1 MKESFAKV
9 GVGHLC
15 KLFGRTR
22 HAFYEKAWYKQ
33 KRYNDEQVVVEL
45 LIALKREI
53 PVQSTKSI
61 YLVLKP
67 TLHTHG
73 ITIGRDSLHQI
84 RERHNLLNR
93 PRKRYYKTTDS
104 FHRFYKYPNRI
115 RNLSITAI
123 EQVWV
128 CDITYIRVG
137 DQFNFLSLITDAYSH
152 LIVGYCLYPTLA
164 AEGCLIALRMAI
176 GTLRGSGH
184 GLIHHSDRGI
194 QYCCD
199 QYTETLKKYTIE
211 SSMTENGDPYENA
224 IAERLNGLLKHNFDL
239 EQTFTCRDLAMQG
252 VDRAINNY
260 NHLRPHQSVSMFTPA
275 TAHQFDGELKR
286 CWKNKTYK
294 ARDHPVITSSEA
306 ERDALL

>member
-1 MKESFAKV
+1 MMKGSFAKV
-9 GVGHLC
+9 GVGRLC
-15 KLFGRTR
+15 KLFGKTR
-22 HAFYEKAWYKQ
+22 HAFYEKTWYKQ
-33 KRYNDEQVVVEL
+33 QRYSDEQIIVEL
-45 LIALKREI
+45 LVALKREI

-61 YLVLKP
+61 YIVLKS
-67 TLHTHG
+67 TLRSHG

-84 RERHNLLNR
+84 RERYNLLNR

-115 RNLSITAI
+115 KHLPITAI

-137 DQFNFLSLITDAYSH
+137 DHFCFLSLITDAYSH

-164 AEGCLIALRMAI
+164 AEGSLIALRMAI
-176 GTLRGSGH
+176 ATLKGDGH

-199 QYTETLKKYTIE
+199 LYTEELRKHNIE

-224 IAERLNGLLKHNFDL
+224 VAERLNGILKYNFDL
-239 EQTFTCRDLAMQG
+239 GQNFTCEQLAGQT
-252 VDRAINNY
+252 VDRSIKNY

-275 TAHQFDGELKR
+275 TAHQYDGNLKR
-286 CWKNKTYK
+286 CWKKKSYK
-294 ARDHPVITSSEA
+294 ARDPTISG
-306 ERDALL
+306 

>member
-1 MKESFAKV
+1 MMKESFVKV
-9 GVGHLC
+9 GVGRLC

-22 HAFYEKAWYKQ
+22 HAFYEKSWYKQ
-33 KRYNDEQVVVEL
+33 QRYSDEQIVVEL
-45 LIALKREI
+45 LVALKREI

-61 YLVLKP
+61 YLVLKS
-67 TLHTHG
+67 TLLTHG

-84 RERHNLLNR
+84 RERYNLLNR

-104 FHRFYKYPNRI
+104 LHRFYKYPNRI
-115 RNLSITAI
+115 KDLSITAI

-128 CDITYIRVG
+128 CDLTYIRVG

-152 LIVGYCLYPTLA
+152 LIVGYCIHPTLA

-176 GTLRGSGH
+176 RTLKGSGH

-199 QYTETLKKYTIE
+199 QYIKELMKYNIQ

-224 IAERLNGLLKHNFDL
+224 IAERLNGILKYNFNL
-239 EQTFTCRDLAMQG
+239 KQTFSCGELAVQG

-260 NHLRPHQSVSMFTPA
+260 NYLRPHQSVSMFTPA
-275 TAHQFDGELKR
+275 SAHGYDGELKR
-286 CWKNKTYK
+286 CWKSKTYK
-294 ARDHPVITSSEA
+294 ARDHPLN
-306 ERDALL
+306 DDQ